1 MKLEICP
8 ACKERTLDLTH
19 YHSMMVVGQG
29 KALFNLACPQCHSR
43 ITALYD
49 IPDSLREV
57 VRDAA
62 VELGAG
68 MGREA

>member
-1 MKLEICP
+1 
-8 ACKERTLDLTH
+8 
-19 YHSMMVVGQG
+19 MMVVGQG